1 MKIYSK
7 RTIVSNL
14 EDLSWTR
21 DSQYVAR
28 FPGQRYPNWR
38 HYFPRYFTRLLE
50 ATTESAPL
58 NERRILSGINLGG
71 GEGEEKSSSASEGG
85 VYGGYTRNFGVSF
98 DKNDEGRVDNETG
111 RNARS
116 GCLQ

>member
-71 GEGEEKSSSASEGG
+71 GRGRKKSALRVRV
-85 VYGGYTRNFGVSF
+85 VYTVDTRGILVY
-98 DKNDEGRVDNETG
+98 
-111 RNARS
+111 RS
-116 GCLQ
+116 IRTTRGA